1 MSRGGFTSSAIITV
15 SAGGGVPITLNAL
28 TTAGNATD
36 CQQANAVNTIT
47 LTGITVAA
55 GSNRGLIV
63 ALVWQTDVTS
73 RAVTALVGGTPTA
86 MTEEAYG
93 LNGVG
98 GAVGL
103 YSIANPSTGAQSI
116 VATWAEFVA
125 VYLSAAC
132 FNNVAS
138 INGADDQTSTTAA
151 VTIPSAANDATVAAI
166 VTDNGDPTSSQTLS
180 FAESVLPPGG
190 AADYALGGV
199 SNTHTFGNAGTNRR
213 TIGIHLV
220 AA

>member
-1 MSRGGFTSSAIITV
+1 MGYKIIPPVPGTSVTS
-15 SAGGGVPITLNAL
+15 VPITINAL

-36 CQQANAVNTIT
+36 CEQASNVTTVT

-63 ALVWQTDVTS
+63 AVVWQIDVTS
-73 RAVTALVGGTPTA
+73 RVVTALVGGTPTA
-86 MTEEAYG
+86 MTEENYG

-103 YSIANPSTGAQSI
+103 YSIANPSTGVQSI
-116 VATWAEFVA
+116 VATWVSQAA
-125 VYLSAAC
+125 VYLSAIC
-132 FNNVAS
+132 VNNFGSV
-138 INGADDQTSTTAA
+138 NGADDQTSTTTA
-151 VTIPSAANDATVAAI
+151 VTIPSAAKDATVAAI

-180 FAESVLPPGG
+180 FAESILPPGG
-190 AADYALGGV
+190 GADYALGGV

-213 TIGIHLV
+213 VIGIHLV

>member
-1 MSRGGFTSSAIITV
+1 MGYKIIPPVPGTSVTS
-15 SAGGGVPITLNAL
+15 VPITLNAL
-28 TTAGNATD
+28 TTAGNGVD
-36 CQQANAVNTIT
+36 CERANAVNTLT

-55 GSNRGLIV
+55 GSNRRLIV
-63 ALVWQTDVTS
+63 AVVWQTDVTS
-73 RAVTALVGGTPTA
+73 RVVTALVGGTPTA
-86 MTEEAYG
+86 MTEEVYG

-103 YSIANPSTGAQSI
+103 YSIANPSTGAQS
-116 VATWAEFVA
+116 VVETTAEFVA

-132 FNNVAS
+132 FNNAGSV
-138 INGADDQTSTTAA
+138 NGADDQTSTTTA

-180 FAESVLPPGG
+180 FAESTFPPGG

-213 TIGIHLV
+213 VIGIHLV